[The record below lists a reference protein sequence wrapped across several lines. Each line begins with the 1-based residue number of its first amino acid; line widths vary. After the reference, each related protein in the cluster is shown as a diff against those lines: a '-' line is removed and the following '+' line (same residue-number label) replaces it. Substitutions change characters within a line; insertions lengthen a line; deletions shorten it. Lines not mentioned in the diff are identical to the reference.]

1 MTDNFNLQRFIDAQD
16 NHDTYGT
23 AIAELH
29 HGRKRSHW
37 IWFIFPQIAG
47 LGISLMSRVYA
58 ITCLDEA
65 RAYLDS
71 PVLGPRLHEACRE
84 LMRQVDERG
93 VTPRAILGGIDAIKV
108 RSCLTLFDAAAPD
121 GIFAQ
126 ALTACYGGVRDNN
139 TLHIINNKQT
149 TEK

>member
-1 MTDNFNLQRFIDAQD
+1 MTDNFNLQRFIDAQ
-16 NHDTYGT
+16 NNNDTYGT
-23 AIAELH
+23 AMAELR

-47 LGISLMSRVYA
+47 LGSSLMSRIYA

-65 RAYLDS
+65 RAYLGD
-71 PVLGPRLHEACRE
+71 PILGPRLHEACRE
-84 LMRQVDERG
+84 LMRQVAERG
-93 VTPRAILGGIDAIKV
+93 AKPSEILGGIDAIKV
-108 RSCLTLFDAAAPD
+108 RSCLTLFDTAAPD

-139 TLHIINNKQT
+139 TLQIINKQAT
-149 TEK
+149 AK